1 LDRGVAHS
9 SEAWPALQ
17 AGPARLQRRQRREF
31 YAAACWLTAAGARHQ
46 PESVNCRDIYPQAVS
61 FDIPDR
67 TIARTM
73 TAHACAGRV
82 AIRNSAIIVGLPSFI
97 AAFSR

>member
-1 LDRGVAHS
+1 V
-9 SEAWPALQ
+9 
-17 AGPARLQRRQRREF
+17 
-31 YAAACWLTAAGARHQ
+31 
-46 PESVNCRDIYPQAVS
+46 VS